1 MAICVVKIPKAF
13 NIHQHKEKGIAV
25 FHEIQHGRA
34 RVNALIRPVGD
45 TRQRIRHRLV
55 SNLVQILPQSVNF
68 GRRTLVLFFES
79 TTAVQHLVGFLLER
93 SNDVLKLIGA
103 AGATILSE

>member
-1 MAICVVKIPKAF
+1 MR
-13 NIHQHKEKGIAV
+13 
-25 FHEIQHGRA
+25 HGLA
-34 RVNALIRPVGD
+34 QLNVEMLPVGD

>member
-25 FHEIQHGRA
+25 IHEIQHGRA